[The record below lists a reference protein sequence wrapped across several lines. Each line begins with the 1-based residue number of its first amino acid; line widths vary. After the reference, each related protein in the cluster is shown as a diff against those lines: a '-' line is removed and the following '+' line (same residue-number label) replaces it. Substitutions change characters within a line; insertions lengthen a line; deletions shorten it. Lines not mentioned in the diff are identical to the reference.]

1 MIYTIEL
8 DKDELKLLKIL
19 VRQEFYKEGL
29 KLKNEA
35 LNKDAIESTRTKL
48 LLIGGKLDNIIPVAD
63 KIPVKED

>member
-1 MIYTIEL
+1 MNYTIEL

-35 LNKDAIESTRTKL
+35 LNKDVIESTRLKL
-48 LLIGGKLDNIIPVAD
+48 LLIGGKLDDVIVAAE
-63 KIPVKED
+63 KLE

>member
-1 MIYTIEL
+1 MNYTIEL

-35 LNKDAIESTRTKL
+35 LNKDVIESTRLKL
-48 LLIGGKLDNIIPVAD
+48 LLIGGKLDDVIVAAD
-63 KIPVKED
+63 KLG